1 MELNDLK
8 DGLQAFAEAN
18 DTELTFTV
26 TRSGILIYNMAIRN
40 SAFAGISPKTNKVTI
55 WYSSEPKLRNN
66 QRLVLAWALLHGY
79 PVNNHMSGLTD

>member
-1 MELNDLK
+1 MELNDLR
-8 DGLQAFAEAN
+8 DSLQAFAEAN
-18 DTELTFTV
+18 DTKLTFAV

-66 QRLVLAWALLHGY
+66 QRLVLAWALLHNY

>member
-18 DTELTFTV
+18 DTELVMTV
-26 TRSGILIYNMAIRN
+26 TRSGILVYNTGITSR
-40 SAFAGISPKTNKVTI
+40 AFAGISPKTNKVTI
-55 WYSSEPKLRNN
+55 WYSSEPKLRNS